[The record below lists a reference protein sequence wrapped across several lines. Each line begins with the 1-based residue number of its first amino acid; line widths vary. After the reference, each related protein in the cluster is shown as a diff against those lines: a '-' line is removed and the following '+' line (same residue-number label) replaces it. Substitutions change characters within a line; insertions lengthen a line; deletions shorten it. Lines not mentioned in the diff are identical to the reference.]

1 MNDTSIF
8 EKITTWIFFGPAK
21 NDYIETDKVL
31 RVVTLN
37 IVAIIGSIY
46 IIIFFTQLL
55 AAGQINVPEAA
66 VAYFSSLIFI
76 VSFIIIHTEK
86 GMKRFDFVKTTV
98 VFTLLILYSMIYAV
112 IPYGD
117 KWAFL
122 IPLMIIFLM
131 ELKWGL
137 ILSTLYFLGMVA
149 VEITLQ
155 LRSTELFIRYA
166 AVFWAQVTLIVGYEV
181 LRIINNRKL
190 LEDRAEI
197 ELLSITDHL
206 TKLYNRRYFSSS
218 IEKEY
223 ARSIRQKESLSFLM
237 IDADHFKKYNDT
249 YGHLH
254 GDKTLVFVADVLKK
268 VAARSSDLVF
278 RMGGE
283 EFGILL
289 PDTDSTGA
297 AALAE
302 KVRAEVNSLGI
313 ITVSVGYACV
323 MPQLGESPE
332 KLFKIADNNLYKAK
346 ELGRNRVVG

>member
-1 MNDTSIF
+1 MNDTSNF
-8 EKITTWIFFGPAK
+8 QKIANWIFFGPIK
-21 NDYIETDKVL
+21 KDYLETDKVL
-31 RVVTLN
+31 RIVTLN
-37 IVAIIGSIY
+37 IVTILGSIY
-46 IIIFFTQLL
+46 IITFFTQLL
-55 AAGQINVPEAA
+55 MAGQVNAPEAA
-66 VAYFSSLIFI
+66 AAYFSSLVFI
-76 VSFIIIHTEK
+76 VSFIVMHTKK
-86 GMKRFDFVKTTV
+86 GMKKFGFVKTAV
-98 VFTLLILYSMIYAV
+98 VFTLLALYSMIYAI

-137 ILSTLYFLGMVA
+137 ILSTLYFLIMVA
-149 VEITLQ
+149 AEIVFQ
-155 LRSTELFIRYA
+155 MRSMEIFIRYA

-206 TKLYNRRYFSSS
+206 TQLYNRRYFSAS
-218 IEKEY
+218 IEKEH

-237 IDADHFKKYNDT
+237 IDADHFKKFNDT
-249 YGHLH
+249 HGHLH
-254 GDKTLVFVADVLKK
+254 GDKMLVSVADVLRKA
-268 VAARSSDLVF
+268 AARSSDLVF

-289 PDTDSTGA
+289 PNTDSGGA
-297 AALAE
+297 ASLAE
-302 KVRAEVNSLGI
+302 KIRAEINAMGV
-313 ITVSVGYACV
+313 ITVSVGHASV
-323 MPQLGESPE
+323 MPKLGENPE
-332 KLFKIADNNLYKAK
+332 KLFKMADNNLYKAK